1 MTYLVATIDGN
12 LQRKK
17 NIIKVGG
24 GFKMI
29 KYLAQFIT
37 IIIIYSLGNGLSAWL
52 KLPVPGSIIGMFLL
66 FMGLLTGVV
75 KLSWIEKIAQLHI
88 KHLTLLFIPFTVGV
102 FHYIT
107 IFQIEGL
114 KLVFTLVISSLA
126 VLLVTAL
133 IAEAFDSKITR
144 GNDNGNNDS

>member
-1 MTYLVATIDGN
+1 MMV
-12 LQRKK
+12 
-17 NIIKVGG
+17 
-24 GFKMI
+24 

-37 IIIIYSLGNGLSAWL
+37 IIIIYFLGNRFSVWL

-66 FMGLLTGVV
+66 FMGLLTGVI

-102 FHYIT
+102 FHYLT
-107 IFQIEGL
+107 IFKIEGI
-114 KLVFTLVISSLA
+114 KLVFTIVISSLT
-126 VLLVTAL
+126 VFFVTAL

-144 GNDNGNNDS
+144 RNDNDC